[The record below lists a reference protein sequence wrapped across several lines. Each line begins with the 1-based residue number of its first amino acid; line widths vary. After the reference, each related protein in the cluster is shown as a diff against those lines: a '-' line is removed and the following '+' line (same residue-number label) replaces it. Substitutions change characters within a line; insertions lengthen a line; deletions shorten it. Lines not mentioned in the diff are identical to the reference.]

1 MNSYNFIKYFPNGI
15 VYAMNEVSPEKTL
28 EIFDDL
34 ETIETFDLM
43 LVNNHI
49 QMYVSP
55 LVENI
60 YNTDKENYI
69 KKIARILLMKFYK
82 NWKKI
87 KSDLSATYDVLNV
100 GKTERI
106 TKNKQSE
113 NTENK
118 TDNIQ
123 YQTNAFNDNTQKTDT
138 DNEITKNERSFTSS
152 ENGTTER
159 VVTGTEKTQSELIKS
174 DVKLYRENVFYDII
188 ENDIISVLTLDTY

>member
-43 LVNNHI
+43 LVNNHL
-49 QMYVSP
+49 QTFVTP

-60 YNTDKENYI
+60 YNADNENYT

-87 KSDLSATYDVLNV
+87 KSDLSANYDVLNV
-100 GKTERI
+100 GKTEKI

-118 TDNIQ
+118 TDNVQ
-123 YQTNAFNDNTQKTDT
+123 YQTNAFNDNTQKIDT
-138 DNEITKNERSFTSS
+138 DNEVTENERSFTSL

-174 DVKLYRENVFYDII
+174 DVKLYQENVFYDII